1 MEEFRIKYLQEK
13 KEEISNLREILT
25 KEDKKFQ
32 EIYLTTETDFKYEEV
47 YHLIFM
53 SLDNLDV
60 DRILL
65 L

>member
-1 MEEFRIKYLQEK
+1 VEEFRIKYLQEK